1 MNFNIKIFPRNLS
14 GGSQL
19 SFPGLAFTV
28 ERMAWTAQ
36 GGPDW
41 ATVKVTYSRD
51 AAQAA
56 LRKIGRN
63 MVELLDAWEMLKI
76 LRCPVVITD
85 EQDNPVWWGMV
96 QGSLVKD
103 QCVQVGV
110 SLDKMT
116 NKARVVYSRVN
127 IAGTVGERAQTDWS
141 QDDLSISEYGTRQRQ
156 YSMSQANDEQAE
168 ARRDT
173 LLQRLKYPLVQRTF
187 GEYGEPAA
195 SLNLAG
201 WFSTLDWLPYENSSG
216 KEGYETIGDG
226 LQAFGDAASQA
237 QVTQSFQLAGAV
249 SWEANVI
256 RVRMKKDGSPAD
268 TLTLRLRSDSAGAPG
283 ATLATATMNGA
294 DVSENL
300 NWHEFALSARVA
312 LAASTTYWISLER
325 SGAADAANYYKVD
338 GNEDLGYTRGVFRI
352 WNGSAWVARSPDAD
366 MLFSVSG
373 VEETS
378 VQVEEIATTA
388 GQFFSDVSVQ
398 AGSGVYSS
406 PYRDGDRSAL
416 AEIRDLLESGTTNGR
431 RMLATASMDRELIVT
446 EEPAPGGASDYLVD
460 NQAIIYDLGG
470 NALAPWKY
478 PVGVWARLK
487 GVVPSSVDT
496 ARLADPTMVFV
507 EDVIYD
513 ARSGKATIRERD
525 ASRMLEV
532 E

>member
-1 MNFNIKIFPRNLS
+1 MTFNIKIYQRNLS
-14 GGSQL
+14 NTSQL
-19 SFPGLAFTV
+19 AFPGMSFEV

-41 ATVKVTYSRD
+41 ATVKVKHNWD

-56 LRKIGRN
+56 LRQVDRN
-63 MVELLDAWEMLKI
+63 TVELLDVWEMLEI

-85 EQDNPVWWGMV
+85 EQDDLVWWGFV
-96 QGSLVKD
+96 QGSMVQD
-103 QCVQVGV
+103 QRVQVGV
-110 SLDKMT
+110 SLEKMT
-116 NKARVVYSRVN
+116 NKTRVVYSRVN
-127 IAGTVGERAQTDWS
+127 VAGTVGERAQTDWV

-156 YSMSQANDEQAE
+156 STMNQANDEQAE

-173 LLQRLKYPLVQRTF
+173 LLERLKYPLVQRVF
-187 GEYGEPAA
+187 GEFGEPSAY
-195 SLNLAG
+195 LNLSG
-201 WFSTLDWLPYENSSG
+201 WFSSLDWLPYENSSG

-226 LQAFGDAASQA
+226 LQAFGNAAGQA
-237 QVTQSFQLAGAV
+237 QVAQSFQLAGAV
-249 SWEANVI
+249 SWAANVI
-256 RVRMKKDGSPAD
+256 RVRMKKEEAPVD

-300 NWHEFALSARVA
+300 NWHEFTLSARVA

-325 SGAADAANYYKVD
+325 SGAADAVNYYKVD

-366 MLFSVSG
+366 MLFAVSG
-373 VEETS
+373 VAETS
-378 VQVEEIATTA
+378 GQVDEIAVTA

-398 AGSGVYSS
+398 VNSGVYSS

-431 RMLATASMDRELIVT
+431 RMLATVSMDRELIVT
-446 EEPAPGGASDYLVD
+446 EEPAPGGSSDYLVD
-460 NQAIIYDLGG
+460 NQAKMYDLG
-470 NALAPWKY
+470 NNELKAWRY

-513 ARSGKATIRERD
+513 ARTNKAAIRERD